1 MRASRASSVREAERR
16 RKPVT
21 HSENSQAEKSPDLG
35 RPLRRQER
43 LVLEAD
49 SPDTGAY
56 SACSPSVV
64 ITPSCG
70 HNKVPTMNTLAAQT
84 ACGGGSSRSLNKIGH
99 CECNHDN
106 YGNINNDSSI
116 QNECHVESTPT
127 SCLEEDDVFG
137 ASTGTLRSRQEMRW
151 ELRYFFMNPYLKYK
165 KRGRKPWKLGV
176 QLLKIIFVT
185 IQLVAFGT
193 SQFSLNK
200 FYEGNQE
207 AFEHLFLKSWS
218 SGFDSKAYP
227 KSDELYA
234 IYEQESFF
242 KHLDYVAYQFSNLKT
257 NAIGTY
263 GYDHREEGE
272 ARALHVYQENYK
284 EIKITDDGQF
294 VINEDIHE
302 SFIVIPVN
310 TSQNISVKDY
320 LELHN
325 QTLCLDTL
333 RLFKMNFVISSVH
346 LKDSKTFTIPDC
358 IKFNITINYDNTVHS
373 GRMPVSLGVEH
384 NFFTN
389 CSNKYDDDELEKS
402 AARIIFTLDIL
413 VLLLCLISMILCLRS
428 IVKAQQLKFKTMKFF
443 KVHYNCKLS
452 TSDRM
457 EFLNLWY
464 VIIVVSD
471 ICTIT
476 GSVIKILIEISDNT
490 NYDPCS
496 LLLGLGCFLIWFG
509 VLRYL
514 GFFNKY
520 NILIVTLKNAMP
532 NVLRFLICASI
543 IYAAYAF
550 FGWIVL
556 GPYHPKFKTLSISVE
571 CMFSLINGDD
581 MYATFRE
588 MSTNNTTIYV
598 FSRIYLYTFIS
609 LFIYVVLSLII
620 AVIMDTYETMKE
632 YQRTGHVEGRLHCFM
647 AETCDES
654 IPGRG
659 SFHTQSSMMER
670 WRWHQKLRGTFC
682 CRRCNSY
689 NSDEDMIT

>member
-1 MRASRASSVREAERR
+1 
-16 RKPVT
+16 
-21 HSENSQAEKSPDLG
+21 
-35 RPLRRQER
+35 
-43 LVLEAD
+43 
-49 SPDTGAY
+49 
-56 SACSPSVV
+56 
-64 ITPSCG
+64 
-70 HNKVPTMNTLAAQT
+70 MNTLAAQT
-84 ACGGGSSRSLNKIGH
+84 ACGGGSSRSLNKIGRS
-99 CECNHDN
+99 ECNHDN
-106 YGNINNDSSI
+106 FSNLNNDCSI
-116 QNECHVESTPT
+116 QNECHIGNKPT
-127 SCLEEDDVFG
+127 SCVEEDDVFG
-137 ASTGTLRSRQEMRW
+137 ASIGTLRSRQEMRW

-165 KRGRKPWKLGV
+165 KRGRKPWKLGI

-207 AFEHLFLKSWS
+207 SFEHLFLKDWNA
-218 SGFDSKAYP
+218 GYDSKAYP

-234 IYEQESFF
+234 IYEKEVLYR
-242 KHLDYVAYQFSNLKT
+242 HLDYVAFQFANLET

-272 ARALHVYQENYK
+272 ARSLHVYQENYQ
-284 EIKITDDGQF
+284 EIKITQDGQF
-294 VINEDIHE
+294 HINETIHT
-302 SFIVIPVN
+302 SFLVIPVN

-325 QTLCLDTL
+325 QTLCVDTL
-333 RLFKMNFVISSVH
+333 RKLTLNFVVSSLH
-346 LKDSKTFTIPDC
+346 LKDSKSFTIPDC
-358 IKFNITINYDNTVHS
+358 IKFNITIMYDNTVHS
-373 GRMPVSLGVEH
+373 GRMPVTLNFDS

-389 CSNKYDDDELEKS
+389 CSNKYETDELEKMP
-402 AARIIFTLDIL
+402 ARWTFTMDLLVII
-413 VLLLCLISMILCLRS
+413 LCVTSMILCLRS
-428 IVKAQQLKFKTMKFF
+428 IIKAQQLKFKTMKFF
-443 KVHYNCKLS
+443 KVHYDCTLGI
-452 TSDRM
+452 SDKV

-464 VIIVVSD
+464 VMIVASD
-471 ICTIT
+471 ICTIA
-476 GSVIKILIEISDNT
+476 GSIVKVLIEIADNT
-490 NYDPCS
+490 YYDPCS
-496 LLLGLGCFLIWFG
+496 LLLGTGCFLIWFG

-520 NILIVTLKNAMP
+520 NIMIVTLKGAMP
-532 NVLRFLICASI
+532 NVLRFLICAGI

-556 GPYHPKFKTLSISVE
+556 GPYHPKFKTLSVSVE

-588 MSTNNTTIYV
+588 LSTQSTSIYV

-620 AVIMDTYETMKE
+620 AIIMDTYETMKD
-632 YQRTGHVEGRLHCFM
+632 YQRTGHIEGRLHCFM
-647 AETCDES
+647 AETCDED

-670 WRWHQKLRGTFC
+670 GRWREKLRDNLC
-682 CRRCNSY
+682 CRRCNSFD
-689 NSDEDMIT
+689 SEDSLIT